1 MNKTSLKYCVPSKT
15 LHVRVSTH
23 NLCLNN
29 LFPVFYNTN
38 HNASNVCGLFPS
50 VADSNLRNYTT
61 NAIIGIQQCS
71 ENSVTAT
78 RWTLT
83 TAKLTQIKTKNAH
96 THTNICAHSNKQFPV
111 ILTLNFSI
119 IFPTGMAFS
128 VGGGEPQPTINTN
141 SLAHAAHTHTDK
153 TSHLHSNAR
162 VSVRQQPFLWISY
175 HILK

>member
-128 VGGGEPQPTINTN
+128 VGGGEPQPKTN
-141 SLAHAAHTHTDK
+141 NKHKLSRTRSTHTLTK
-153 TSHLHSNAR
+153 HHIYIQTQGYLCVSSHSCEY
-162 VSVRQQPFLWISY
+162 PTTF
-175 HILK
+175 